1 MKKIILVFVAA
12 FLLIGFSSFR
22 NLPSTFFNNVAQSQQ
37 NNFQVPD
44 DVQKI
49 LDNYCLQCHGTEGS
63 GKAKFK
69 WNFDKMSGL
78 KTSKFLSKLAKISD
92 EVKEEEMPPKK
103 YIKKHPEKVM
113 SAEEKQSIVDWAD
126 RLAESL
132 IAN

>member
-1 MKKIILVFVAA
+1 MKIIILVFVTA

-22 NLPSTFFNNVAQSQQ
+22 NLPSTFFNNVAQSKQ
-37 NNFQVPD
+37 NDFQVPD

-49 LDNYCLQCHGTEGS
+49 LDNYCLQCHGADGS

-69 WNFDKMSGL
+69 WNFDKMNDM
-78 KTSKFLSKLAKISD
+78 KTSKLLSKLAKISN
-92 EVKEEEMPPKK
+92 EVEEEKMPPKK

-113 SAEEKQSIVDWAD
+113 SAEEKQRLIDWAD
-126 RLAESL
+126 NLAESL